1 MVDGL
6 WTPLR
11 ISIVDIISGPFNSV
25 IVEPDAGSIPFA
37 FASRA
42 EITMTARSSSHV
54 THPRIKSEMG

>member
-1 MVDGL
+1 M
-6 WTPLR
+6 
-11 ISIVDIISGPFNSV
+11 DIISGPFNSV